1 MNSEIKQA
9 VSEAMQSFIDQDILS
24 CVSYCLIDDGEIV
37 AEDFLGY
44 QSKEQD
50 SPLGEGSIYRIFS
63 NTKIVTSVALMK
75 LWEQGA
81 FQLDDPLETY
91 LPEFAAMTVLNADA
105 AGPEDVRPAKAS
117 MTIRQVLSHSAG
129 LSYGFI
135 EPESVIDKAYIA
147 AGINPGPTN
156 QGNLASFC
164 EQVAALP
171 LAYEPGTFWRY
182 SVATDVCARLVEV
195 LSGQTFGE
203 YLRAQIF
210 EPLGMKDTGFYVP
223 ASEQHRLIS
232 LYAPNNPFDPM
243 ASGLSLAESADG
255 SVYCQQPTFESGGG
269 GLVSTLRDYTQFVQ
283 MLTHQGS
290 WKGEQILESD
300 TLALMRTNQLADGV
314 GVNFPFWEMPGTVF
328 GLGFALRSTLDEGE
342 SDLRLG
348 EYHWGGMA
356 GTHSFMSPD
365 GRFAGLC
372 FTQRMPGFWHP
383 FSHVFKSMAYDWAD
397 GLRNGEAEANA

>member
-1 MNSEIKQA
+1 M
-9 VSEAMQSFIDQDILS
+9 
-24 CVSYCLIDDGEIV
+24 SYCLIDDGEIV

-50 SPLGEGSIYRIFS
+50 SPLGEDSIYRIFS

-91 LPEFAAMTVLNADA
+91 LPEFTAMTVLDADA
-105 AGPEDVRPAKAS
+105 AGPEDVRPAQAS

-135 EPESVIDKAYIA
+135 EPESVIDKAYVA

-203 YLRAQIF
+203 YLCAQIF
-210 EPLGMKDTGFYVP
+210 DPLGMKDTGFYVP

-232 LYAPNNPFDPM
+232 LYAPTNPFDPM
-243 ASGLSLAESADG
+243 A
-255 SVYCQQPTFESGGG
+255 
-269 GLVSTLRDYTQFVQ
+269 
-283 MLTHQGS
+283 
-290 WKGEQILESD
+290 
-300 TLALMRTNQLADGV
+300 
-314 GVNFPFWEMPGTVF
+314 
-328 GLGFALRSTLDEGE
+328 
-342 SDLRLG
+342 
-348 EYHWGGMA
+348 
-356 GTHSFMSPD
+356 
-365 GRFAGLC
+365 
-372 FTQRMPGFWHP
+372 
-383 FSHVFKSMAYDWAD
+383 
-397 GLRNGEAEANA
+397 